1 MQPLLI
7 RNGRV
12 VDPSQGLD
20 QGMDVLLEDGVVSAV
35 GERLETPADA
45 EIFDAAGLVVA
56 PGFIDLHTRL
66 CEPGFEYKETI
77 ETGSRAAVA
86 GGFTAVC
93 CMPDTEPTN
102 DDPAVTEYIL
112 KRADRAGLARVY
124 PVGALSN
131 GLEGEAMA
139 EIGEMVAAGAV
150 AISDCN
156 RPVANAQLFRRALEY
171 ARSFDVPV
179 AVHEEDLALSDGGSM
194 HEGPVSTRIG
204 LRGIPSTAE
213 EVMVARDVLLAEL
226 TGGRLHLCH
235 LSTTIGLDLVRV
247 AKRRNLAVSCEVA
260 AHQFVLTDED
270 VAGASYDPN
279 WKTNPPLRS
288 GAEVESILQA
298 VYDGTVDAIVSDHSP
313 HHADEKEMDFA
324 VAPPGI
330 AGIETAVPLALDRL
344 VHGRVIGLMQL
355 VRLMTT
361 RPAEVFSLPGGSL
374 REGSP
379 ADVTILDL
387 RALRTVD
394 PGSFQSRSRNT
405 PFAGMRLKGWPAATI
420 VGGKV
425 VWRAR

>member
-93 CMPDTEPTN
+93 CMPDTDPTN

-150 AISDCN
+150 AISDCS

-425 VWRAR
+425 VWKAG

>member
-1 MQPLLI
+1 
-7 RNGRV
+7 
-12 VDPSQGLD
+12 
-20 QGMDVLLEDGVVSAV
+20 MDILLEGGVVAAV

-56 PGFIDLHTRL
+56 PGFIDLHARL
-66 CEPGFEYKETI
+66 CEPGFEYKETV

-93 CMPDTEPTN
+93 CMPDTDPVN
-102 DDPAVTEYIL
+102 DDPAVTEFIL

-150 AISDCN
+150 AISDGN
-156 RPVANAQLFRRALEY
+156 RPVTNAQLFRRALEY

-179 AVHEEDLALSDGGSM
+179 AAHEEDLALSDGGAM

-235 LSTTIGLDLVRV
+235 ISTTIGLDLVRI

-288 GAEVESILQA
+288 AAEVESILQA

-324 VAPPGI
+324 VAPAGI

-361 RPAEVFSLPGGSL
+361 RPAEVFSLPGGTL

-394 PGSFQSRSRNT
+394 PGSFRSRSRNT

-425 VWRAR
+425 VWKAG